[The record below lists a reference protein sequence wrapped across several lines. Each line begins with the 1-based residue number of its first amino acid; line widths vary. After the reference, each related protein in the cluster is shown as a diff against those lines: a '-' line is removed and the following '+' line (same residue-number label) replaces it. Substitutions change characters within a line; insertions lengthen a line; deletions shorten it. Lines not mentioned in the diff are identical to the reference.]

1 MITINKKFLVSV
13 SLAFMFLGL
22 IVGFIGFA
30 MSGFSVQSYQ
40 LDERHWYQLVSFY
53 TE

>member
-22 IVGFIGFA
+22 VVGLIGFA
-30 MSGFSVQSYQ
+30 MSGYSVQSYH
-40 LDERHWYQLVSFY
+40 LDERRWYQLVSFY